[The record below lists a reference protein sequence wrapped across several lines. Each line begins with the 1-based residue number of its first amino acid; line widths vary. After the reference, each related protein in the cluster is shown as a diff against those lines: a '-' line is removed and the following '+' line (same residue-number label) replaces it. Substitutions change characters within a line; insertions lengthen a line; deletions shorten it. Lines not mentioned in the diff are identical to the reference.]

1 MKLKNKIDIQIKES
15 MLNKN
20 KSRLIALRAIKSAI
34 LLSEKSG
41 EKADLDEIKLLMKNT
56 SPFNLDQ
63 CSLSNDLWPDFINKI
78 GFIKANL
85 AVRQSLDLQR
95 MQGSTSTL
103 PVLILET
110 CGTALVNSDAVKTY
124 IGLSYLEQ
132 GMVLIFSSKLNAIQ
146 LLRDN

>member
-1 MKLKNKIDIQIKES
+1 MNNFS
-15 MLNKN
+15 NFN
-20 KSRLIALRAIKSAI
+20 F
-34 LLSEKSG
+34 
-41 EKADLDEIKLLMKNT
+41 DE
-56 SPFNLDQ
+56 
-63 CSLSNDLWPDFINKI
+63 CSLSNDLWPNFINKI
-78 GFIKANL
+78 GFTKAKL

-95 MQGSTSTL
+95 MQGSSSTL

-110 CGTALVNSDAVKTY
+110 CGTALVNSQAVKSY

>member
-1 MKLKNKIDIQIKES
+1 
-15 MLNKN
+15 
-20 KSRLIALRAIKSAI
+20 
-34 LLSEKSG
+34 
-41 EKADLDEIKLLMKNT
+41 MKNT
-56 SPFNLDQ
+56 SPFNLDK

-95 MQGSTSTL
+95 MQGSNSTL

-110 CGTALVNSDAVKTY
+110 CGTALVNSQAIKTY
-124 IGLSYLEQ
+124 IGLSYLGP
-132 GMVLIFSSKLNAIQ
+132 GMVLIFSNKLNAIQ

>member
-1 MKLKNKIDIQIKES
+1 
-15 MLNKN
+15 
-20 KSRLIALRAIKSAI
+20 
-34 LLSEKSG
+34 
-41 EKADLDEIKLLMKNT
+41 MKNT

-63 CSLSNDLWPDFINKI
+63 CSISNDLWPDFINKI
-78 GFIKANL
+78 GLIKAKL

-110 CGTALVNSDAVKTY
+110 CGTALVNSKAVKTF

>member
-1 MKLKNKIDIQIKES
+1 MKNSSPFK
-15 MLNKN
+15 
-20 KSRLIALRAIKSAI
+20 
-34 LLSEKSG
+34 
-41 EKADLDEIKLLMKNT
+41 LDEC
-56 SPFNLDQ
+56 F
-63 CSLSNDLWPDFINKI
+63 LSNELWPNFINKI

-95 MQGSTSTL
+95 MQGSNSTL

-132 GMVLIFSSKLNAIQ
+132 GMVLIFSSKLNSIQ

>member
-1 MKLKNKIDIQIKES
+1 
-15 MLNKN
+15 
-20 KSRLIALRAIKSAI
+20 
-34 LLSEKSG
+34 
-41 EKADLDEIKLLMKNT
+41 MKNI

-63 CSLSNDLWPDFINKI
+63 CSLSNDLWTDFINKI
-78 GFIKANL
+78 GLIKANL

-110 CGTALVNSDAVKTY
+110 CGTALVNSQAVKTC
-124 IGLSYLEQ
+124 IGLSYLEP
-132 GMVLIFSSKLNAIQ
+132 GMVLIFSNKLNAIQ

>member
-1 MKLKNKIDIQIKES
+1 MKH
-15 MLNKN
+15 
-20 KSRLIALRAIKSAI
+20 IA
-34 LLSEKSG
+34 
-41 EKADLDEIKLLMKNT
+41 
-56 SPFNLDQ
+56 PFNLDE

-85 AVRQSLDLQR
+85 AVQQSLDLQR

-110 CGTALVNSDAVKTY
+110 CGTALVNSQAVKTY

-132 GMVLIFSSKLNAIQ
+132 GMVLIFSTKLNAIQ

>member
-1 MKLKNKIDIQIKES
+1 MKDIS
-15 MLNKN
+15 L
-20 KSRLIALRAIKSAI
+20 
-34 LLSEKSG
+34 
-41 EKADLDEIKLLMKNT
+41 
-56 SPFNLDQ
+56 FNLDK

-85 AVRQSLDLQR
+85 AVQQSLDLQR

-110 CGTALVNSDAVKTY
+110 CGTALVNSQAVKTY

-132 GMVLIFSSKLNAIQ
+132 GMVLILSTKLNAIQ

>member
-1 MKLKNKIDIQIKES
+1 MKHI
-15 MLNKN
+15 
-20 KSRLIALRAIKSAI
+20 
-34 LLSEKSG
+34 
-41 EKADLDEIKLLMKNT
+41 
-56 SPFNLDQ
+56 SPFNFDE

-78 GFIKANL
+78 GFIRANL
-85 AVRQSLDLQR
+85 AIQQSLDLQR

-110 CGTALVNSDAVKTY
+110 CGTALVNSQTVKTY

-132 GMVLIFSSKLNAIQ
+132 GMVLIFSTKLNAIQ